1 MIINRYQFIK
11 NHRVVRRFYPNT
23 HMDDSMLYEIYEVY
37 YDKDGK
43 INGLTEE
50 PIRIRE
56 ESMDDLRKTM
66 ERLTKCLE
74 QPIIDYDTLQEIK
87 P

>member
-1 MIINRYQFIK
+1 MSW

-37 YDKDGK
+37 YKEDGN
-43 INGLTEE
+43 IDGITEE

-56 ESMDDLRKTM
+56 ENIDDLRKTV
-66 ERLTKCLE
+66 ERLTECLE

-87 P
+87 